1 MNCETLEALDER
13 KVGPAGLPLPSQ
25 TQRSRWHARAVSYW
39 AGRWICSGFHRL
51 FTMDCKKFR
60 ATRIACKAGKSSVF
74 RQQELQA
81 SLS

>member
-1 MNCETLEALDER
+1 MNGETLEALDER
-13 KVGPAGLPLPSQ
+13 
-25 TQRSRWHARAVSYW
+25 SRWHVRAVSYW

-60 ATRIACKAGKSSVF
+60 ATWVACKAGKSSVF
-74 RQQELQA
+74 HQQELQA